1 MVAADI
7 DTKSAAVSSSMT
19 SSPKCRNTAT
29 SSVNIG
35 ASLLPAGIPSTSQ
48 HTVSA
53 ATTSGPYTG
62 GRGLR
67 LGVTTLGC
75 SAALSAFRDLLRATP
90 YWRTTRPESC
100 P

>member
-7 DTKSAAVSSSMT
+7 DTKSAAVPSSMT
-19 SSPKCRNTAT
+19 NSPNCRNTAT

-48 HTVSA
+48 QTVSA
-53 ATTSGPYTG
+53 AITSGPYTG

-75 SAALSAFRDLLRATP
+75 SAAMSAPSGGL
-90 YWRTTRPESC
+90 
-100 P
+100 